1 MTEIASQ
8 GSVLNA
14 FQRMKLRLQHMA
26 ERLTGNSED
35 AEDALQDAFVK
46 LWVKHDNITSDNEAC
61 AIMSTTVRNLSI
73 DELRRRQ
80 HINMVDMNDVT
91 PNMQRLCDANEQ
103 ETIDERYAEVQR
115 IIKLQLSP
123 LQQTILKLRD
133 YDGLDYDTIA
143 LQLNMQPPA
152 IRMQLSR
159 ARKIVRDTY
168 WELHKS

>member
-1 MTEIASQ
+1 MTDTASQ

-14 FQRMKLRLQHMA
+14 FQRMKMRLQHMA

-35 AEDALQDAFVK
+35 AEDALQDAFVR
-46 LWVKHDNITSDNEAC
+46 LWVKHDNITSDDEAC
-61 AIMSTTVRNLSI
+61 AIMSTTVHNLSI

-80 HINMVDMNDVT
+80 HIDRVDINDIT
-91 PNMQRLCDANEQ
+91 LNTQNLCDDNEQ
-103 ETIDERYAEVQR
+103 STAKERYAEVQR
-115 IIKLQLSP
+115 IIKLKLSS

-143 LQLNMQPPA
+143 AQLNMQPPA

-168 WELHKS
+168 RELHKS